1 MTWSP
6 EVGWWLVNSVSLRF
20 TPNSVFPPL
29 VKCFSRVCSCV
40 LGFQRLPQVTC
51 FPALA
56 TDNILSRACHK
67 YHVFLRL
74 PPVICDCLASW
85 LVNCAISCES
95 CDYRSLVNYHN
106 VHFFLGTLA
115 SLYLSYCPAARITSS
130 NRVRDVKELSQKWT
144 NYTKRWLN
152 FQKIINAYFSDMISF
167 NSFVFGLIRRG
178 YQA

>member
-1 MTWSP
+1 M
-6 EVGWWLVNSVSLRF
+6 VNSVSLRF

-74 PPVICDCLASW
+74 PLVMCDCLASW

-106 VHFFLGTLA
+106 
-115 SLYLSYCPAARITSS
+115 
-130 NRVRDVKELSQKWT
+130 
-144 NYTKRWLN
+144 LN
-152 FQKIINAYFSDMISF
+152 FFFRDNCIALLKLLPGSENH
-167 NSFVFGLIRRG
+167 LIKSCARCQG
-178 YQA
+178 TVTEVNELHEKVT